1 MANFYSF
8 TDEQIR
14 NEGMEV
20 DFDLKKVFDVP
31 SIEVSDD
38 KFNFIRA

>member
-1 MANFYSF
+1 MANFYPF

-31 SIEVSDD
+31 SLEVS
-38 KFNFIRA
+38 